1 MNKVEKKPPWCHELP
16 EWHHTCGEV
25 IQKVQECC
33 SVGMFLV
40 GCVSVCSHLVSAEVV
55 RARWCVSSSVQQY
68 IPLRC
73 LTEEYSPRVWFPT
86 FTLKVLTGH
95 YIPGGLKQCNGH
107 RAATKSTRLHLT
119 ASLEWT
125 VHPQKR
131 LFSTSFIHLGC
142 FGVSCRLLVTSAL
155 DMSLK
160 DNGTRSTNSH
170 IQPQCLFPEIP
181 TPLHKVI
188 CRPSRAQF
196 HVGTPFFQLIY
207 IPCCHDHEPLVHELM
222 HISQPL
228 MWWL

>member
-1 MNKVEKKPPWCHELP
+1 MVCIQLSSAVYPPQMSNRRIFPQSLIP
-16 EWHHTCGEV
+16 NLHTEG
-25 IQKVQECC
+25 
-33 SVGMFLV
+33 
-40 GCVSVCSHLVSAEVV
+40 AY
-55 RARWCVSSSVQQY
+55 W
-68 IPLRC
+68 
-73 LTEEYSPRVWFPT
+73 T
-86 FTLKVLTGH
+86 

-228 MWWL
+228 M